1 METGLDVYLLD
12 ESDAAIIDPATFLL
26 VMTKAMNDAVEAET
40 VQVPNNKLVKPN
52 DGMKKAKVVKGK
64 NSGSGV
70 GDYENDAVENPKTA
84 GLGSGT
90 NGSMV
95 VARPQTQR
103 GNLLL

>member
-40 VQVPNNKLVKPN
+40 VQVPNN
-52 DGMKKAKVVKGK
+52 KVVKGK